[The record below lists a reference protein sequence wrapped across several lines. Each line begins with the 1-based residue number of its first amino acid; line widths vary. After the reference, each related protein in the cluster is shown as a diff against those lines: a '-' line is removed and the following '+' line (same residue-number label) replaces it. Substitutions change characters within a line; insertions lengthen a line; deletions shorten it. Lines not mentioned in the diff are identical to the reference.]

1 MCLVLRIPRSE
12 SETLE
17 VSCCKFQVRQ
27 RPETRNL
34 SFDLVERLIGS
45 AAELPDVRRSIDEQ
59 PVSSH
64 RRRFMRQGPTGCSMV
79 IQHSWASKRWLY

>member
-1 MCLVLRIPRSE
+1 MRLVLRIPQPE

-27 RPETRNL
+27 QPETRNL
-34 SFDLVERLIGS
+34 SFDLVERLIGA
-45 AAELPDVRRSIDEQ
+45 AAERLDVQVSIDER
-59 PVSSH
+59 PVSSR

-79 IQHSWASKRWLY
+79 IQHSWASKRWPY